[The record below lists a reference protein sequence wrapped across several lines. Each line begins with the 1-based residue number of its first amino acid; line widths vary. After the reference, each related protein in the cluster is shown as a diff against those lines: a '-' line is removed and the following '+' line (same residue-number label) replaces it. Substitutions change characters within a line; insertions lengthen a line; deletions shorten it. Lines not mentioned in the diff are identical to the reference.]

1 MGMTFDTLHLYGI
14 SREELLPKLRP
25 GDLLREQNAPWLG
38 LVPACDPEHAETQRL
53 EKLGKALTKGK
64 PQAAALLFSYFDDER
79 FFCSFFRDGRKQAG
93 CLSQESWAKLGKKL
107 DELFGDAS
115 ATKAFRY
122 ASRCFDLEEQV
133 RLLEDAVGAALYDFP
148 EEAQP
153 RRVPRSNRTLLEV
166 KAREAAL
173 RKRPKQFVLTEI
185 AREEW
190 PERLRLREALLK
202 LLRPAWRTYQLS
214 TLLYNMDYILFDVPG
229 ARDLVSYPYIDF
241 EQHRHGVLFYN
252 SRTGE
257 HWEPKTPPGIP
268 DRAVWQTRQ
277 GDVAL
282 LYARILS
289 EQVSGSSWSCSG
301 RCSWVICLG
310 RDGTERWR
318 FEPEMHREQS
328 LEHIHSSEDG
338 VVTLF
343 ASGINGGIVAGAKI
357 FQIDGETGKLLRT
370 RSIPH
375 GNEVHHLA
383 YSKDLK
389 RFVYCERITKD
400 LVLLNDELE
409 ETARWPNYK
418 GDAFF
423 RVENLC
429 GRLLWEQ
436 RYYDK
441 KSVYLHDLLDGT
453 FRKVPL
459 EVPAYVL
466 FVLPDGR
473 ILGMNE
479 KQSILTVFNGEGIV
493 ASRCSVPGEI
503 RCVLPEADDVWIGE
517 LRMPVNDFV
526 TSDAVFD
533 AAETHV
539 WRLDP
544 AGSAREPRCGGE
556 EKTS

>member
-1 MGMTFDTLHLYGI
+1 MGMTFCTLHLYAVE
-14 SREELLPKLRP
+14 RDALVKKLAP
-25 GDLLREQNAPWLG
+25 GDLLREQNAPWLS
-38 LVPACDPEHAETQRL
+38 LVPVYDPEHVETQRL
-53 EKLGKALTKGK
+53 EKLAKALTKGA

-79 FFCSFFRDGRKQAG
+79 FLCSFFRDGRKQAG

-107 DELFGDAS
+107 DELFGDTS

-122 ASRCFDLEEQV
+122 AARCFDLEEQV
-133 RLLEDAVGAALYDFP
+133 RLLEDSVGATLYDFP
-148 EEAQP
+148 EEEQP
-153 RRVPRSNRTLLEV
+153 RRVSRSDRTLREV

-214 TLLYNMDYILFDVPG
+214 TLLYEMDLSLYRVPG
-229 ARDLVSYPYIDF
+229 APDLTGYPYIDF

-252 SRTGE
+252 SRTGA

-268 DRAVWQTRQ
+268 GRAVWQTRQ

-301 RCSWVICLG
+301 RWSWVICLG

-328 LEHIHSSEDG
+328 LKHIHSSEDG

-357 FQIDGETGKLLRT
+357 FQIDGETGKLLRM

-383 YSKDLK
+383 YSKELK

-418 GDAFF
+418 EDAFF

-429 GRLLWEQ
+429 GCLLWEQ
-436 RYYDK
+436 RYYDMR
-441 KSVYLHDLLDGT
+441 SVYLHDLLDGT
-453 FRKVPL
+453 VRKVPL
-459 EVPAYVL
+459 EVPVYVL
-466 FVLPDGR
+466 SVLPGGR
-473 ILGMNE
+473 ILGVNE
-479 KQSILTVFNGEGIV
+479 KQSILTVLNGEGIV
-493 ASRCSVPGEI
+493 VSRCTVPGEI
-503 RCVLPEADDVWIGE
+503 RCVLSETNGVWIGE
-517 LRMPVNDFV
+517 LRLPKNDFV
-526 TSDAVFD
+526 TSGALFD
-533 AAETHV
+533 EAETHV

-544 AGSAREPRCGGE
+544 A
-556 EKTS
+556 

>member
-115 ATKAFRY
+115 VSKAFRY

-133 RLLEDAVGAALYDFP
+133 RLLEDSVGAALYDFP
-148 EEAQP
+148 EAEQP
-153 RRVPRSNRTLLEV
+153 RRVPRSNRTLLEI

-173 RKRPKQFVLTEI
+173 RKRPNQFVLTELPQ
-185 AREEW
+185 EEW

-214 TLLYNMDYILFDVPG
+214 TLLYNMDYILFGVPG
-229 ARDLVSYPYIDF
+229 ARDLISYPYVDF
-241 EQHRHGVLFYN
+241 QQRRHGVLFYN
-252 SRTGE
+252 GRTGE
-257 HWEPKTPPGIP
+257 HWEPETPRGIP
-268 DRAVWQTRQ
+268 GRAVWQTRQ
-277 GDVAL
+277 GDLAL
-282 LYARILS
+282 LFLDILS
-289 EQVSGSSWSCSG
+289 EQKEGGSWFVSGG
-301 RCSWVICLG
+301 RGSVLCLG
-310 RDGTERWR
+310 RDGAERWR
-318 FEPEMHREQS
+318 FEPEMHREQR
-328 LEHIHSSEDG
+328 LEHIYSGEDG

-370 RSIPH
+370 RSIPS
-375 GNEVHHLA
+375 EKAVHHLA
-383 YSKDLK
+383 YAKDLK
-389 RFVYCERITKD
+389 LFVYFERGTKD
-400 LVLLNDELE
+400 LVLLNDRLE
-409 ETARWPNYK
+409 EERRWS
-418 GDAFF
+418 AFAGGASF
-423 RVENLC
+423 QENNFC

-436 RYYDK
+436 RYDK
-441 KSVYLHDLLDGT
+441 RTVYFFDLLDGT
-453 FRKVPL
+453 VRKVPL

-466 FVLPDGR
+466 SVLPDGR

-493 ASRCSVPGEI
+493 VSRCSVPGEI
-503 RCVLPEADDVWIGE
+503 RCVLPEEDDVWIGE

>member
-1 MGMTFDTLHLYGI
+1 MGMTFCTLHLFAVE
-14 SREELLPKLRP
+14 RDALVKKLAP
-25 GDLLREQNAPWLG
+25 GDLLREQNAPWLS
-38 LVPACDPEHAETQRL
+38 LVPVYDPEHVETQRL
-53 EKLGKALTKGK
+53 EKLAKALTKGT

-79 FFCSFFRDGRKQAG
+79 FLCSFFRDGRKQAA

-107 DELFGDAS
+107 DELFGDTS

-122 ASRCFDLEEQV
+122 AARCFDLEEQV
-133 RLLEDAVGAALYDFP
+133 RLLEDSVGATLYDFP
-148 EEAQP
+148 EEEQP
-153 RRVPRSNRTLLEV
+153 RRVPRSDRTLREV

-173 RKRPKQFVLTEI
+173 RKRPKQFVLTEV

-214 TLLYNMDYILFDVPG
+214 TLLYNMNYILFDVPG

-241 EQHRHGVLFYN
+241 EQHRHSVLVYN

-257 HWEPKTPPGIP
+257 HWEPKAPPGIP

-357 FQIDGETGKLLRT
+357 FQIDGETGKLLRM

-383 YSKDLK
+383 YSKELK

-423 RVENLC
+423 RENNFC

-436 RYYDK
+436 RYYDMR
-441 KSVYLHDLLDGT
+441 SVYLHDLLDGT
-453 FRKVPL
+453 VRKVPL
-459 EVPAYVL
+459 EVPVYVRS
-466 FVLPDGR
+466 VLPDGR
-473 ILGMNE
+473 ILGVNE
-479 KQSILTVFNGEGIV
+479 KQSILTVLNGEGIV
-493 ASRCSVPGEI
+493 VSRCTVPGMI
-503 RCVLPEADDVWIGE
+503 QCILPEMNGVFIGE
-517 LRMPVNDFV
+517 LRLPKNDFV
-526 TSDAVFD
+526 TSGALFD
-533 AAETHV
+533 EAETHV
-539 WRLDP
+539 WRLDQAKP
-544 AGSAREPRCGGE
+544 
-556 EKTS
+556 

>member
-1 MGMTFDTLHLYGI
+1 MGMTFCTLHLYAVE
-14 SREELLPKLRP
+14 RDTLVKKLAP
-25 GDLLREQNAPWLG
+25 GDLLREQNAPWLS
-38 LVPACDPEHAETQRL
+38 LVPVYDPEHVETQRL
-53 EKLGKALTKGK
+53 EKLAKALTKGA

-79 FFCSFFRDGRKQAG
+79 FLCSFFRDGRKQAG

-107 DELFGDAS
+107 DELFGDTS

-122 ASRCFDLEEQV
+122 AARCFDLEEQV
-133 RLLEDAVGAALYDFP
+133 RLLEDSVGAALYDFP

-153 RRVPRSNRTLLEV
+153 RRVPRSDRTLREV

-173 RKRPKQFVLTEI
+173 RKRPKQFVLTEM

-229 ARDLVSYPYIDF
+229 TRDLVSYPYIDF
-241 EQHRHGVLFYN
+241 EQHRHSVLFYN

-268 DRAVWQTRQ
+268 GRAVWQTRQ

-310 RDGTERWR
+310 RDGTECWR

-343 ASGINGGIVAGAKI
+343 ASGINGGIVAGARI
-357 FQIDGETGKLLRT
+357 WQIDGETGKLLRT

-423 RVENLC
+423 RLENLC

-453 FRKVPL
+453 VRKVPL
-459 EVPAYVL
+459 EVPVYVL
-466 FVLPDGR
+466 SVLPDGR
-473 ILGMNE
+473 ILGVNE
-479 KQSILTVFNGEGIV
+479 KQSILTVLNGEGIV
-493 ASRCSVPGEI
+493 VSRCTVPGEI
-503 RCVLPEADDVWIGE
+503 RCVLSETNGVWIGE
-517 LRMPVNDFV
+517 LRLPKNDFV
-526 TSDAVFD
+526 TSGALFD
-533 AAETHV
+533 EAETHV

-544 AGSAREPRCGGE
+544 AKP
-556 EKTS
+556 

>member
-1 MGMTFDTLHLYGI
+1 MGMTFCTLHLYAVE
-14 SREELLPKLRP
+14 REALVKRLAP
-25 GDLLREQNAPWLG
+25 GDLLREQNAPWLS
-38 LVPACDPEHAETQRL
+38 LVPVYDPEHVETQRL
-53 EKLGKALTKGK
+53 EKLAKALTKGA

-79 FFCSFFRDGRKQAG
+79 FLCSFFRDGRKQAG

-122 ASRCFDLEEQV
+122 AARCFDLEEQV
-133 RLLEDAVGAALYDFP
+133 RLLEDSVGAALYDFP

-153 RRVPRSNRTLLEV
+153 RRVPRSDRTLREI

-173 RKRPKQFVLTEI
+173 RKRPKQFVLTEM

-190 PERLRLREALLK
+190 PERLRLREDLLQPEWK
-202 LLRPAWRTYQLS
+202 AY
-214 TLLYNMDYILFDVPG
+214 
-229 ARDLVSYPYIDF
+229 DLVPSISVMSLAPYLVPEAPGQAACCYTDYRR
-241 EQHRHGVLFYN
+241 HRHGVLFYN
-252 SRTGE
+252 GRTGD
-257 HWEPKTPPGIP
+257 HWEMEMLTGIP
-268 DRAVWQTRQ
+268 CRAVWQTQQ

-301 RCSWVICLG
+301 RWSWVICLG

-318 FEPEMHREQS
+318 FEPEMHGDQR
-328 LEHIHSSEDG
+328 LTHIHSSEDG

-343 ASGINGGIVAGAKI
+343 ASGINGGVVAGAKI
-357 FQIDGETGKLLRT
+357 WQIDGETGRLLRT
-370 RSIPH
+370 RNIPH

-383 YSKDLK
+383 YSKELK

-409 ETARWPNYK
+409 EAARWPNYK

-423 RVENLC
+423 RENNFC

-436 RYYDK
+436 RYYDMR
-441 KSVYLHDLLDGT
+441 SVYLHDLLDGT
-453 FRKVPL
+453 VRKVPL
-459 EVPAYVL
+459 EVPVYVRS
-466 FVLPDGR
+466 VLPDGR
-473 ILGMNE
+473 ILGVNE
-479 KQSILTVFNGEGIV
+479 KQSILTVLNGEGIV
-493 ASRCSVPGEI
+493 VSRCTVPGMI
-503 RCVLPEADDVWIGE
+503 QCILPEMNGVFIGE
-517 LRMPVNDFV
+517 ERPLSADF
-526 TSDAVFD
+526 SAPGALFD
-533 AAETHV
+533 KAETHV

-544 AGSAREPRCGGE
+544 AKP
-556 EKTS
+556 

>member
-1 MGMTFDTLHLYGI
+1 MGMTFCTLHLFAVE
-14 SREELLPKLRP
+14 RDALVKKLAP
-25 GDLLREQNAPWLG
+25 GDLLREQNAPWLS
-38 LVPACDPEHAETQRL
+38 LVPVYDPEHVETQRL
-53 EKLGKALTKGK
+53 EKLAKALTKGT

-79 FFCSFFRDGRKQAG
+79 FLCSFFRDGRKQAA

-107 DELFGDAS
+107 DELFGDTS

-122 ASRCFDLEEQV
+122 AARCFDLEEQV
-133 RLLEDAVGAALYDFP
+133 RLLEDSVGATLYDFP
-148 EEAQP
+148 EEEQP
-153 RRVPRSNRTLLEV
+153 RRVSRSDRTLREV

-173 RKRPKQFVLTEI
+173 RKRPKQFVLTEV

-214 TLLYNMDYILFDVPG
+214 TLLYNMNYILFDVPG

-241 EQHRHGVLFYN
+241 EQHRHSVLVYN

-257 HWEPKTPPGIP
+257 HWEPKAPPGIP

-357 FQIDGETGKLLRT
+357 FQIDGETGKLLRM

-383 YSKDLK
+383 YSKELK

-423 RVENLC
+423 RENNFC

-436 RYYDK
+436 RYYDMR
-441 KSVYLHDLLDGT
+441 SVYLHDLLDGT
-453 FRKVPL
+453 VRKVPL
-459 EVPAYVL
+459 EVPVYVRS
-466 FVLPDGR
+466 VLPDGR
-473 ILGMNE
+473 ILGVNE
-479 KQSILTVFNGEGIV
+479 KQSILTVLNGEGIV
-493 ASRCSVPGEI
+493 VSRCTVPGMI
-503 RCVLPEADDVWIGE
+503 QCILPEMNGVFIGE
-517 LRMPVNDFV
+517 LRLPKNDFV
-526 TSDAVFD
+526 TSGALFD
-533 AAETHV
+533 EAETHV
-539 WRLDP
+539 WRLDQAKP
-544 AGSAREPRCGGE
+544 
-556 EKTS
+556 

>member
-1 MGMTFDTLHLYGI
+1 MGMTFCTLHLYAVE
-14 SREELLPKLRP
+14 RDTLVKKLAP
-25 GDLLREQNAPWLG
+25 GDLLREQNAPWLS
-38 LVPACDPEHAETQRL
+38 LVPAYDPEHVETQRL
-53 EKLGKALTKGK
+53 EKLAKALTKGA

-79 FFCSFFRDGRKQAG
+79 FLCSFFREGRKQAG

-107 DELFGDAS
+107 DELFGDTS

-122 ASRCFDLEEQV
+122 AARCFDLEEQV
-133 RLLEDAVGAALYDFP
+133 RLLEDSVGAALYDFP

-153 RRVPRSNRTLLEV
+153 RRVPRSDRTLREI

-173 RKRPKQFVLTEI
+173 RKRPKQFVLTEL

-202 LLRPAWRTYQLS
+202 LLHPAWRTYQLS
-214 TLLYNMDYILFDVPG
+214 TLLYEMDLSLYGVPG
-229 ARDLVSYPYIDF
+229 APDLTGYPYIDF

-328 LEHIHSSEDG
+328 LEHIHSAEDG

-343 ASGINGGIVAGAKI
+343 ASGINGGIVAGARI
-357 FQIDGETGKLLRT
+357 WQIDGETGKLLRT

-418 GDAFF
+418 GGAFF

-436 RYYDK
+436 RYYDMR
-441 KSVYLHDLLDGT
+441 SVYLHDLLDGT
-453 FRKVPL
+453 VRKVPL
-459 EVPAYVL
+459 EVPVYVRS
-466 FVLPDGR
+466 VLPDGR
-473 ILGMNE
+473 ILGVNE
-479 KQSILTVFNGEGIV
+479 KQSILTVLNGEGIV
-493 ASRCSVPGEI
+493 VSRCTVPGEI
-503 RCVLPEADDVWIGE
+503 RCILPETNGVWIGE
-517 LRMPVNDFV
+517 LRLPMHDFV
-526 TSDAVFD
+526 TSGALFD
-533 AAETHV
+533 KAETHV

-544 AGSAREPRCGGE
+544 AKP
-556 EKTS
+556 

>member
-1 MGMTFDTLHLYGI
+1 MGMTFCTLHLYAVE
-14 SREELLPKLRP
+14 RDTLVKKLAP
-25 GDLLREQNAPWLG
+25 GDLLRDLNAPWLSI
-38 LVPACDPEHAETQRL
+38 VPGYDPEHAETQRL
-53 EKLGKALTKGK
+53 EKLAKALTKGA

-79 FFCSFFRDGRKQAG
+79 FLCSFFRDGRKQAG

-107 DELFGDAS
+107 DELFGDTS

-122 ASRCFDLEEQV
+122 AARCFDLEEQV
-133 RLLEDAVGAALYDFP
+133 RLLEDSVGAALYDFP

-153 RRVPRSNRTLLEV
+153 RRVPRSDRTLREI

-173 RKRPKQFVLTEI
+173 RKRPKQFVLTEM

-190 PERLRLREALLK
+190 PEQLRLREALLK

-214 TLLYNMDYILFDVPG
+214 TLLYEMDLSLYRVPG
-229 ARDLVSYPYIDF
+229 APDLTGYPYIDF

-252 SRTGE
+252 SRTGA

-268 DRAVWQTRQ
+268 GRAVWQTRQ

-301 RCSWVICLG
+301 RWSWVICLG

-328 LEHIHSSEDG
+328 LKHIHSSEDG

-357 FQIDGETGKLLRT
+357 WQIDGETGKLLRT
-370 RSIPH
+370 RNIPH

-453 FRKVPL
+453 VRKVSL
-459 EVPAYVL
+459 EVPVYVL
-466 FVLPDGR
+466 SVLPDGR
-473 ILGMNE
+473 ILGVNE
-479 KQSILTVFNGEGIV
+479 KQSILTVLNGEGIV
-493 ASRCSVPGEI
+493 VSRCTVPGMI
-503 RCVLPEADDVWIGE
+503 QCILPEMNGVFIGE
-517 LRMPVNDFV
+517 ERPLSADF
-526 TSDAVFD
+526 SAPGALFD
-533 AAETHV
+533 EAETHV

-544 AGSAREPRCGGE
+544 AKP
-556 EKTS
+556 

>member
-1 MGMTFDTLHLYGI
+1 MGMTFCTLHLFAVE
-14 SREELLPKLRP
+14 RDALVKKLAP
-25 GDLLREQNAPWLG
+25 GDLLREQNAPWLS
-38 LVPACDPEHAETQRL
+38 LVPVYDPEHVETQRL
-53 EKLGKALTKGK
+53 EKLAKALTKGA

-79 FFCSFFRDGRKQAG
+79 FLCSFFRDGRKQAG

-107 DELFGDAS
+107 DELFGDTS

-122 ASRCFDLEEQV
+122 AARCFDLEEQV
-133 RLLEDAVGAALYDFP
+133 RLLEDSVGTALYDFP

-153 RRVPRSNRTLLEV
+153 RRVSRSDRTLREV

-173 RKRPKQFVLTEI
+173 RKRPKQFVLTEM

-202 LLRPAWRTYQLS
+202 LLRTAWRTYQLS

-268 DRAVWQTRQ
+268 GGAVWQTRQ
-277 GDVAL
+277 GDMVL
-282 LYARILS
+282 LFLHILS
-289 EQVSGSSWSCSG
+289 ERKEGNSWFVSGG
-301 RCSWVICLG
+301 RGSVLCLG

-328 LEHIHSSEDG
+328 LEHIHSSADG

-357 FQIDGETGKLLRT
+357 FQIDGETGKLLRM

-383 YSKDLK
+383 YSKELK

-423 RVENLC
+423 RENNFC

-436 RYYDK
+436 RYYDMR
-441 KSVYLHDLLDGT
+441 SVYLHDLLDGT
-453 FRKVPL
+453 VRKVPL
-459 EVPAYVL
+459 EVPVYVRS
-466 FVLPDGR
+466 VLPDGR
-473 ILGMNE
+473 ILGVNE
-479 KQSILTVFNGEGIV
+479 KQSILTVLNGEGIV
-493 ASRCSVPGEI
+493 VSRCTVPGMI
-503 RCVLPEADDVWIGE
+503 QCILPEMNGVFIGE
-517 LRMPVNDFV
+517 LRLPKNDFV
-526 TSDAVFD
+526 TSGALFD
-533 AAETHV
+533 EAETHV

-544 AGSAREPRCGGE
+544 AKP
-556 EKTS
+556 

>member
-1 MGMTFDTLHLYGI
+1 MGMTFCTLHLYAV
-14 SREELLPKLRP
+14 EHDALLQKLAPR
-25 GDLLREQNAPWLG
+25 DLLRDLNAPWLSI
-38 LVPACDPEHAETQRL
+38 VPGYDPEHAETQRL
-53 EKLGKALTKGK
+53 EKLAKALTKGR
-64 PQAAALLFSYFDDER
+64 PQAVALLFFYFDDER
-79 FFCSFFRDGRKQAG
+79 FLCSFFRDGRKKAA
-93 CLSQESWAKLGKKL
+93 CSSRESWVKLGKQL
-107 DELFGDAS
+107 DALFGDNS
-115 ATKAFRY
+115 SSKAFRY

-133 RLLEDAVGAALYDFP
+133 RLLEDSVGAALYDFP

-153 RRVPRSNRTLLEV
+153 RRVPRSDVTLRQI

-173 RKRPKQFVLTEI
+173 RKRPKQFVLSELPQ
-185 AREEW
+185 EEW

-214 TLLYNMDYILFDVPG
+214 TLLYEMDLRLYGVPG
-229 ARDLVSYPYIDF
+229 APDLTGYPYIDF

-453 FRKVPL
+453 VRKVPL
-459 EVPAYVL
+459 EVPVYVL
-466 FVLPDGR
+466 SVLPGGR
-473 ILGMNE
+473 ILGVNE
-479 KQSILTVFNGEGIV
+479 KQSILTVLNGEGIV
-493 ASRCSVPGEI
+493 VSRCTVPGEI
-503 RCVLPEADDVWIGE
+503 RCVLSETNGVWIGE
-517 LRMPVNDFV
+517 LRLPKNDFV
-526 TSDAVFD
+526 TSGALFD
-533 AAETHV
+533 EAETHV

-544 AGSAREPRCGGE
+544 AKP
-556 EKTS
+556 

>member
-1 MGMTFDTLHLYGI
+1 MGMTFCTLHLFAVE
-14 SREELLPKLRP
+14 RDALVKKLAP
-25 GDLLREQNAPWLG
+25 GDLLREQNAPWLS
-38 LVPACDPEHAETQRL
+38 LVPVYDPEHVETQRL
-53 EKLGKALTKGK
+53 EKLAKALTKGA

-79 FFCSFFRDGRKQAG
+79 FLCSFFRDGRKQAG

-107 DELFGDAS
+107 DELFGDTS

-122 ASRCFDLEEQV
+122 AARCFDLEEQV
-133 RLLEDAVGAALYDFP
+133 RLLEDSVGATLYDFP
-148 EEAQP
+148 EEEQP
-153 RRVPRSNRTLLEV
+153 RRVSRSDRTLREV

-173 RKRPKQFVLTEI
+173 RKRPKQFVLTEV

-214 TLLYNMDYILFDVPG
+214 TLLYNMNYILFDVPG

-241 EQHRHGVLFYN
+241 EQHRHSVLVYN

-257 HWEPKTPPGIP
+257 HWEPKAPPGIP

-328 LEHIHSSEDG
+328 LEHIHSSADG

-357 FQIDGETGKLLRT
+357 FQIDGETGKLLRM

-383 YSKDLK
+383 YSKELK

-423 RVENLC
+423 RENNFC

-436 RYYDK
+436 RYYDMR
-441 KSVYLHDLLDGT
+441 SVYLHDLLDGT
-453 FRKVPL
+453 VRKVPL
-459 EVPAYVL
+459 EVPVYVRS
-466 FVLPDGR
+466 VLPDGR
-473 ILGMNE
+473 ILGVNE
-479 KQSILTVFNGEGIV
+479 KQSILTVLNGEGIV
-493 ASRCSVPGEI
+493 VSRCTVPGMI
-503 RCVLPEADDVWIGE
+503 QCILPEMNGVFIGE
-517 LRMPVNDFV
+517 LRLPKNDFV
-526 TSDAVFD
+526 TSGALFD
-533 AAETHV
+533 EAETHV
-539 WRLDP
+539 WRLDQAKP
-544 AGSAREPRCGGE
+544 
-556 EKTS
+556 

>member
-1 MGMTFDTLHLYGI
+1 MGMTFCTLHLYAVE
-14 SREELLPKLRP
+14 RDTLVKKLAP
-25 GDLLREQNAPWLG
+25 GDLLREQNAPWLS
-38 LVPACDPEHAETQRL
+38 LVPVYDPEHVETQRL
-53 EKLGKALTKGK
+53 EKLAKALTKGT

-79 FFCSFFRDGRKQAG
+79 FLCSFFRDGRKRVA
-93 CLSQESWAKLGKKL
+93 CSSQDSWAKLGKKL
-107 DELFGDAS
+107 DELFGDTS

-122 ASRCFDLEEQV
+122 AARCFDLEEQV
-133 RLLEDAVGAALYDFP
+133 RLLEDSVGAALYDFP

-153 RRVPRSNRTLLEV
+153 RRVPRSDRTLREI

-173 RKRPKQFVLTEI
+173 RKRPKQFVLTEM

-190 PERLRLREALLK
+190 PEQLRLREALLN

-257 HWEPKTPPGIP
+257 HWEPKAPPGIP
-268 DRAVWQTRQ
+268 GRAVWQTRQ
-277 GDVAL
+277 GDTVL
-282 LYARILS
+282 LFLHILS
-289 EQVSGSSWSCSG
+289 ERKEGNSWFVSGG
-301 RCSWVICLG
+301 RGGVLCLG
-310 RDGTERWR
+310 RDETERWR
-318 FEPEMHREQS
+318 FEPEMHGDQR
-328 LEHIHSSEDG
+328 LTHIHSSADG
-338 VVTLF
+338 VITLF

-370 RSIPH
+370 RNIPH

-423 RVENLC
+423 RVNNFC

-436 RYYDK
+436 RYYDMR
-441 KSVYLHDLLDGT
+441 SVYLHDLLDGT
-453 FRKVPL
+453 VRKVPL
-459 EVPAYVL
+459 EVPVYVRS
-466 FVLPDGR
+466 VLPDGR
-473 ILGMNE
+473 ILGVNE
-479 KQSILTVFNGEGIV
+479 KQSILTVLNGEGIV
-493 ASRCSVPGEI
+493 VSRCTVPGMI
-503 RCVLPEADDVWIGE
+503 QCILPEMNGVFIGE
-517 LRMPVNDFV
+517 ERPLSADF
-526 TSDAVFD
+526 SAPGALFD
-533 AAETHV
+533 EAETHV

-544 AGSAREPRCGGE
+544 AKP
-556 EKTS
+556 

>member
-1 MGMTFDTLHLYGI
+1 MGMTFCTLHLFAVE
-14 SREELLPKLRP
+14 RDALVKKLAP
-25 GDLLREQNAPWLG
+25 GDLLREQNAPWLS
-38 LVPACDPEHAETQRL
+38 LVPVYDPEHVETQRL
-53 EKLGKALTKGK
+53 EKLAKALTKGT

-79 FFCSFFRDGRKQAG
+79 FLCSFFRDGRKQAA
-93 CLSQESWAKLGKKL
+93 CLSQESCAKLGKKL
-107 DELFGDAS
+107 DELFGDNS

-122 ASRCFDLEEQV
+122 AARCFDLEEQV
-133 RLLEDAVGAALYDFP
+133 RLLEDSVGATLYDFP
-148 EEAQP
+148 EEEQP
-153 RRVPRSNRTLLEV
+153 RRVSRSDRTLREV

-173 RKRPKQFVLTEI
+173 RKRPKQFVLTEV

-214 TLLYNMDYILFDVPG
+214 TLLYNMNYILFDVPG

-241 EQHRHGVLFYN
+241 EQHRHSVLVYN

-257 HWEPKTPPGIP
+257 HWEPKAPPGIP

-357 FQIDGETGKLLRT
+357 FQIDGETGKLLRM

-383 YSKDLK
+383 YSKELK

-423 RVENLC
+423 RENNFC

-436 RYYDK
+436 RYYDMR
-441 KSVYLHDLLDGT
+441 SVYLHDLLDGT
-453 FRKVPL
+453 VRKVPL
-459 EVPAYVL
+459 EVPVYVRS
-466 FVLPDGR
+466 VLPDGR
-473 ILGMNE
+473 ILGVNE
-479 KQSILTVFNGEGIV
+479 KQSILTVLNGEGIV
-493 ASRCSVPGEI
+493 VSRCTVPGMI
-503 RCVLPEADDVWIGE
+503 QCILPEMNGVFIGE
-517 LRMPVNDFV
+517 LRLPKNDFV
-526 TSDAVFD
+526 TSGALFD
-533 AAETHV
+533 EAETHV
-539 WRLDP
+539 WRLDQAKP
-544 AGSAREPRCGGE
+544 
-556 EKTS
+556 

>member
-1 MGMTFDTLHLYGI
+1 MGMTFCTLHLFAVE
-14 SREELLPKLRP
+14 RDALVKKLAP
-25 GDLLREQNAPWLG
+25 GDLLREQNAPWLS
-38 LVPACDPEHAETQRL
+38 LVPVYDPEHVETQRL
-53 EKLGKALTKGK
+53 EKLAKALTKGA

-79 FFCSFFRDGRKQAG
+79 FLCSFFRDGRKQAG

-107 DELFGDAS
+107 DELFGDTS

-122 ASRCFDLEEQV
+122 AARCFDLEEQV
-133 RLLEDAVGAALYDFP
+133 RLLEDSVGATLYDFP
-148 EEAQP
+148 EEEQP
-153 RRVPRSNRTLLEV
+153 RRVSRSDRTLREV

-173 RKRPKQFVLTEI
+173 RKRPKQFVLTEV

-214 TLLYNMDYILFDVPG
+214 TLLYNMNYILFDVPG

-241 EQHRHGVLFYN
+241 EQHRHSVLVYN

-257 HWEPKTPPGIP
+257 HWEPKAPPGIP

-357 FQIDGETGKLLRT
+357 FQIDGETGKLLRM

-383 YSKDLK
+383 YSKELK

-423 RVENLC
+423 RENNFC

-436 RYYDK
+436 RYYDMR
-441 KSVYLHDLLDGT
+441 SVYLHDLLDGT
-453 FRKVPL
+453 VRKVPL
-459 EVPAYVL
+459 EVPVYVRS
-466 FVLPDGR
+466 VLPDGR
-473 ILGMNE
+473 ILGVNE
-479 KQSILTVFNGEGIV
+479 KQSILTVLNGEGIV
-493 ASRCSVPGEI
+493 VSRCTVPGMI
-503 RCVLPEADDVWIGE
+503 QCILPEMNGVFIGE
-517 LRMPVNDFV
+517 LRLPKNDFV
-526 TSDAVFD
+526 TSGALFD
-533 AAETHV
+533 EAETHV
-539 WRLDP
+539 WRLDQAKP
-544 AGSAREPRCGGE
+544 
-556 EKTS
+556 

>member
-1 MGMTFDTLHLYGI
+1 MGMTFCTLHLYAVE
-14 SREELLPKLRP
+14 REALVKRLAP
-25 GDLLREQNAPWLG
+25 GDLLREQNAPWLS
-38 LVPACDPEHAETQRL
+38 LVPVYDPEHVETQRL
-53 EKLGKALTKGK
+53 EKLAKALTKGT

-79 FFCSFFRDGRKQAG
+79 FLCSFFRDGRKQAG

-122 ASRCFDLEEQV
+122 AARCFDLEEQV
-133 RLLEDAVGAALYDFP
+133 RLLEDSVGAALYDFP

-153 RRVPRSNRTLLEV
+153 RRVPRSDRTLRAI

-173 RKRPKQFVLTEI
+173 RKRPKQFVLTEM

-190 PERLRLREALLK
+190 PERLRLREDLLQPEWK
-202 LLRPAWRTYQLS
+202 AY
-214 TLLYNMDYILFDVPG
+214 
-229 ARDLVSYPYIDF
+229 DLVPSISVMSLEPYLVPEAPGQAACCYTDYRR
-241 EQHRHGVLFYN
+241 HRHGVLFYN
-252 SRTGE
+252 GRTGD
-257 HWEPKTPPGIP
+257 HWEMEMLTGIP
-268 DRAVWQTRQ
+268 CRAVWQTQQ

-301 RCSWVICLG
+301 RWSWVICLG

-318 FEPEMHREQS
+318 FEPEMHGDQR
-328 LEHIHSSEDG
+328 LTHIHSSEDG

-343 ASGINGGIVAGAKI
+343 ASGINGGVVAGAKI
-357 FQIDGETGKLLRT
+357 WQIDGETGRLLRT
-370 RSIPH
+370 RNIPH

-383 YSKDLK
+383 YSKELK

-423 RVENLC
+423 RVNNFC

-436 RYYDK
+436 RYYDMR
-441 KSVYLHDLLDGT
+441 SVYLHDLLDGT
-453 FRKVPL
+453 VRKVPL
-459 EVPAYVL
+459 EVPVYVRS
-466 FVLPDGR
+466 VLPDGR
-473 ILGMNE
+473 ILGVNE
-479 KQSILTVFNGEGIV
+479 KQSILTVLNGEGIV
-493 ASRCSVPGEI
+493 VSRCTVPGMI
-503 RCVLPEADDVWIGE
+503 QCILPEMNGVFIGE
-517 LRMPVNDFV
+517 ERPLSADF
-526 TSDAVFD
+526 SAPGALFD
-533 AAETHV
+533 KAETHV

-544 AGSAREPRCGGE
+544 AKP
-556 EKTS
+556 

>member
-1 MGMTFDTLHLYGI
+1 MGMTFCTLHLYAVE
-14 SREELLPKLRP
+14 RDTLVKKLAP
-25 GDLLREQNAPWLG
+25 GDLLREQNAPWLS
-38 LVPACDPEHAETQRL
+38 LVPVYDPEHVETQRL
-53 EKLGKALTKGK
+53 EKLAKALTKGT

-79 FFCSFFRDGRKQAG
+79 FLCSFFREGRKQAA

-107 DELFGDAS
+107 DELFGDTS

-122 ASRCFDLEEQV
+122 AARCFDLEEQV
-133 RLLEDAVGAALYDFP
+133 RLLEDSVGATLYDFP
-148 EEAQP
+148 EEEQP
-153 RRVPRSNRTLLEV
+153 RRVSRSDRTLREV

-173 RKRPKQFVLTEI
+173 RKRPKQFVLTEV

-214 TLLYNMDYILFDVPG
+214 TLLYNMNYILFDVPG

-241 EQHRHGVLFYN
+241 EQHRHSVLVYN

-257 HWEPKTPPGIP
+257 HWEPKAPPGIP

-357 FQIDGETGKLLRT
+357 FQIDGETGKLLRM

-423 RVENLC
+423 RENNFC

-436 RYYDK
+436 RYYDMR
-441 KSVYLHDLLDGT
+441 SVYLHDLLDGT
-453 FRKVPL
+453 VRKVPL
-459 EVPAYVL
+459 EVPVYVRS
-466 FVLPDGR
+466 VLPDGR
-473 ILGMNE
+473 ILGVNE
-479 KQSILTVFNGEGIV
+479 KQSILTVLNGEGIV
-493 ASRCSVPGEI
+493 VSRCTVPGMI
-503 RCVLPEADDVWIGE
+503 QCILPEMNGVFIGE
-517 LRMPVNDFV
+517 LRLPKNDFV
-526 TSDAVFD
+526 TSGALFD
-533 AAETHV
+533 EAETHV
-539 WRLDP
+539 WRLDQAKP
-544 AGSAREPRCGGE
+544 
-556 EKTS
+556 

>member
-1 MGMTFDTLHLYGI
+1 MGMTFCTLHLFAVE
-14 SREELLPKLRP
+14 RDALVKKLAP
-25 GDLLREQNAPWLG
+25 GDLLREQNAPWLS
-38 LVPACDPEHAETQRL
+38 LVPVYDPEHVETQRL
-53 EKLGKALTKGK
+53 EKLAKALTKGT

-79 FFCSFFRDGRKQAG
+79 FLCSFFRDGRKQAA

-107 DELFGDAS
+107 DELFGDTS

-122 ASRCFDLEEQV
+122 AARCFDLEEQV
-133 RLLEDAVGAALYDFP
+133 RLLEDSVGATLYDFP
-148 EEAQP
+148 EEEQP
-153 RRVPRSNRTLLEV
+153 RRVSRSDRTLREV

-173 RKRPKQFVLTEI
+173 RKRPKQFVLTEV

-214 TLLYNMDYILFDVPG
+214 TLLYNMNYILFDVPG

-241 EQHRHGVLFYN
+241 EQHRHSVLVYN

-257 HWEPKTPPGIP
+257 HWEPKAPPGIP

-357 FQIDGETGKLLRT
+357 FQIDGKTGKLLRM

-383 YSKDLK
+383 YSKELK

-423 RVENLC
+423 RENNFC

-436 RYYDK
+436 RYYDMR
-441 KSVYLHDLLDGT
+441 SVYLHDLLDGT
-453 FRKVPL
+453 VRKVPL
-459 EVPAYVL
+459 EVPVYVRS
-466 FVLPDGR
+466 VLPDGR
-473 ILGMNE
+473 ILGVNE
-479 KQSILTVFNGEGIV
+479 KQSILTVLNGEGIV
-493 ASRCSVPGEI
+493 VSRCTVPGMI
-503 RCVLPEADDVWIGE
+503 QCILPEMNGVFIGE
-517 LRMPVNDFV
+517 LRLPKNDFV
-526 TSDAVFD
+526 TSGALFD
-533 AAETHV
+533 EAETHV
-539 WRLDP
+539 WRLDQAKP
-544 AGSAREPRCGGE
+544 
-556 EKTS
+556 

>member
-1 MGMTFDTLHLYGI
+1 MGMTFCTLHLYAVE
-14 SREELLPKLRP
+14 RDTLVKKLAP
-25 GDLLREQNAPWLG
+25 GDLLREQNAPWLS
-38 LVPACDPEHAETQRL
+38 LVPVYDPEHVETQRL
-53 EKLGKALTKGK
+53 EKLAKALTKGA

-79 FFCSFFRDGRKQAG
+79 FLCSFFRDGRKQAG

-107 DELFGDAS
+107 DELFGDTS

-122 ASRCFDLEEQV
+122 AARCFDLEEQV
-133 RLLEDAVGAALYDFP
+133 RLLEDSVGAALYDFP

-153 RRVPRSNRTLLEV
+153 RRVPRSDRTLRAI

-173 RKRPKQFVLTEI
+173 RKRPKQFVLTEM

-214 TLLYNMDYILFDVPG
+214 TLLYEMDLSLYRVPG
-229 ARDLVSYPYIDF
+229 APDLTGYPYIDF

-252 SRTGE
+252 SRTGA

-268 DRAVWQTRQ
+268 GRAVWQTRQ

-301 RCSWVICLG
+301 RWSWVICLG

-328 LEHIHSSEDG
+328 LEHIHSADG

-357 FQIDGETGKLLRT
+357 WQIDGETGRLLRT
-370 RSIPH
+370 RNIPH

-423 RVENLC
+423 RENNLC

-436 RYYDK
+436 RYYDMR
-441 KSVYLHDLLDGT
+441 SVYLHDLLDGT
-453 FRKVPL
+453 VRKVPL
-459 EVPAYVL
+459 EVPVYVL
-466 FVLPDGR
+466 SVLPDGR
-473 ILGMNE
+473 ILGVNE
-479 KQSILTVFNGEGIV
+479 KQSILTVLNGEGIV
-493 ASRCSVPGEI
+493 VSRCTVPGEI
-503 RCVLPEADDVWIGE
+503 RCVLPETNGIWIGE
-517 LRMPVNDFV
+517 LRLPKNDFV
-526 TSDAVFD
+526 TSGALFD
-533 AAETHV
+533 EAETHV

-544 AGSAREPRCGGE
+544 AKP
-556 EKTS
+556 

>member
-1 MGMTFDTLHLYGI
+1 MGMTFTTLHLYGVE
-14 SREELLPKLRP
+14 RDALLKKLAAD
-25 GDLLREQNAPWLG
+25 DLLREQNAPWLSI
-38 LVPACDPEHAETQRL
+38 VPAYDSEHAETQRL
-53 EKLGKALTKGK
+53 EKLAKALTKGT

-79 FFCSFFRDGRKQAG
+79 FLCSLFRDGRKQAG

-107 DELFGDAS
+107 DELFGDTS

-122 ASRCFDLEEQV
+122 AARCFDLEEQV
-133 RLLEDAVGAALYDFP
+133 RLLEDSVGAALYDFP
-148 EEAQP
+148 EEEQP
-153 RRVPRSNRTLLEV
+153 RRVPRSDRTLRAI

-173 RKRPKQFVLTEI
+173 RKRPKQFVLTEL

-214 TLLYNMDYILFDVPG
+214 TLLYEMDLSLYGVPG
-229 ARDLVSYPYIDF
+229 APDLTGYPYIDF

-252 SRTGE
+252 SRTGA

-268 DRAVWQTRQ
+268 GRAVWQTRQ

-318 FEPEMHREQS
+318 FEPEMHREQQ
-328 LEHIHSSEDG
+328 LKHIHSAEDG

-357 FQIDGETGKLLRT
+357 FQIDGETGKLLRM

-441 KSVYLHDLLDGT
+441 KSVYLHDLLAGT
-453 FRKVPL
+453 VRKVPL
-459 EVPAYVL
+459 EVPVYVL
-466 FVLPDGR
+466 SVLPDGR
-473 ILGMNE
+473 ILGVNE
-479 KQSILTVFNGEGIV
+479 KQSILTVLNGEGIV
-493 ASRCSVPGEI
+493 VSRCTVPGEI
-503 RCVLPEADDVWIGE
+503 RCILPETNGVWIGE
-517 LRMPVNDFV
+517 LRLPKNDFV
-526 TSDAVFD
+526 TSGALFD
-533 AAETHV
+533 EAETHV

-544 AGSAREPRCGGE
+544 AKP
-556 EKTS
+556 

>member
-1 MGMTFDTLHLYGI
+1 MGMTFCTLHLFAVE
-14 SREELLPKLRP
+14 RDALVKKLAP
-25 GDLLREQNAPWLG
+25 GDLLREQNAPWLS
-38 LVPACDPEHAETQRL
+38 LVPVYDPEHVETQRL
-53 EKLGKALTKGK
+53 EKLAKALTKGA

-79 FFCSFFRDGRKQAG
+79 FLCSFFRDGRKQAG

-107 DELFGDAS
+107 DELFGDTS

-122 ASRCFDLEEQV
+122 AARCFDLEEQV
-133 RLLEDAVGAALYDFP
+133 RLLEDSVGAALYDFP
-148 EEAQP
+148 EEEQP
-153 RRVPRSNRTLLEV
+153 RRVPRSDRTLREV

-173 RKRPKQFVLTEI
+173 RKRPKQFVLTEV

-214 TLLYNMDYILFDVPG
+214 TLLYNMNYILFDVPG

-241 EQHRHGVLFYN
+241 EQHRHSVLVYN

-257 HWEPKTPPGIP
+257 HWEPKAPPGIP

-357 FQIDGETGKLLRT
+357 FQIDGETGKLLRM

-383 YSKDLK
+383 YSKELK

-423 RVENLC
+423 RENNFC

-436 RYYDK
+436 RYYDMR
-441 KSVYLHDLLDGT
+441 SVYLHDLLDGT
-453 FRKVPL
+453 VRKVPL
-459 EVPAYVL
+459 EVPVYVRS
-466 FVLPDGR
+466 VLPDGR
-473 ILGMNE
+473 ILGVNE
-479 KQSILTVFNGEGIV
+479 KQSILTVLNGEGIV
-493 ASRCSVPGEI
+493 VSRCTVPGMI
-503 RCVLPEADDVWIGE
+503 QCILPEMNGVFIGE
-517 LRMPVNDFV
+517 LRLPKNDFV
-526 TSDAVFD
+526 TSGALFD
-533 AAETHV
+533 EAETHV
-539 WRLDP
+539 WRLDQAKP
-544 AGSAREPRCGGE
+544 
-556 EKTS
+556 